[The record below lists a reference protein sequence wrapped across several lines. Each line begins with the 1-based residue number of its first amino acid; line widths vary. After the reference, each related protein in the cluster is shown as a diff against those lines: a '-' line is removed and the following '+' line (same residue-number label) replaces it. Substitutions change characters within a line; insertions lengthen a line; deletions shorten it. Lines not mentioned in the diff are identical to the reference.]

1 MRTQLIGLVFLGL
14 TSLTQAQNNI
24 VTDVESKS
32 VDLKDVIISTN
43 SKYMN
48 KVYDENSSEV
58 VKNFEQIIAG
68 YDIKSSKLYSDEFE
82 SYSVNFKTSNST
94 KMNVTYD
101 SDGNI
106 LSSREHYENIL
117 LPHTI
122 RQSLV
127 KEYPGWK
134 LHSNSYKVVYHHR
147 DDIKKTYKI
156 QVRKDGERKNL
167 KVNVEGNMAI
177 VSVDYD

>member
-14 TSLTQAQNNI
+14 TSLTQAQKSI
-24 VTDVESKS
+24 ETDVETTS

-68 YDIKSSKLYSDEFE
+68 YDIKSNEIYSDEYDN
-82 SYSVNFKTSNST
+82 YSVNFKTSSSS

-101 SDGNI
+101 KDGTI
-106 LSSREHYENIL
+106 LTSKEQYDDIL
-117 LPHTI
+117 LPYSI

-127 KEYPGWK
+127 KDYPGWK
-134 LHSNSYKVVYHHR
+134 LHSNSYKVVYSHR
-147 DDIKKTYKI
+147 NDIKKTYKI
-156 QVRKDGERKNL
+156 QARKDGERKNL
-167 KVNVEGNMAI
+167 KINLDGNMAI